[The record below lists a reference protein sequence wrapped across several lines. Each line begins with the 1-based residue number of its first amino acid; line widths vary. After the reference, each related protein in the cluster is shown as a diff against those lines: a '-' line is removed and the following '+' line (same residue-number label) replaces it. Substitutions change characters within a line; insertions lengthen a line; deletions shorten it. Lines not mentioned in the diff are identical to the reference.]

1 MTRRSILI
9 PLAAFAA
16 AAVAALPIAAGNAQS
31 TPRTLTLTYAE
42 PGKTQFDDIA
52 PRGMKRG
59 QLSIGDRI
67 IGTQNLESDGKTIG
81 SQHDVATITNRLPAP
96 FSRFTAQITA
106 TYHLTDGDLYA
117 VGFVDSAGA
126 GDRYAIVG
134 GNGAYAGVRGN
145 AVGSEKGV
153 VITLDS

>member
-1 MTRRSILI
+1 MTRRSVLI
-9 PLAAFAA
+9 PIAAFAA
-16 AAVAALPIAAGNAQS
+16 AAAAVLPLATGSAQP
-31 TPRTLTLTYAE
+31 TPRTLTLTYAK
-42 PGKTQFDDIA
+42 PDTSQFDDVE
-52 PRGMKRG
+52 PRTMKRG

-67 IGTQNLESDGKTIG
+67 IGTQNLKSNGKTIG
-81 SQHDVATITNRLPAP
+81 SQHDVATITNRKPAP

-117 VGFVDSAGA
+117 VGFVDAAGA

-134 GNGAYAGVRGN
+134 GTGAYAGVRGN
-145 AVGSEKGV
+145 AVGSENGV